1 MPSISGIFQ
10 KCMEASN
17 SENKT
22 EDHYNMALIVPQYV
36 FDPATHDLVQP
47 SGENEVSTI
56 LDHVSIQ
63 NGVCSIEDSDAVT
76 NPSDTG
82 CDVYNDA
89 SPHFIGDS
97 RRIIDIYT
105 ALYEN
110 HAISNVIHLIR
121 VCLIDRAAYWEFN
134 PNWR

>member
-1 MPSISGIFQ
+1 
-10 KCMEASN
+10 MEVGN
-17 SENKT
+17 SENKS
-22 EDHYNMALIVPQYV
+22 EDNYNMALIVPQYV

-63 NGVCSIEDSDAVT
+63 NGVCSIEDSGAVT

-82 CDVYNDA
+82 RDVYNDV

-110 HAISNVIHLIR
+110 HAISNVIHLIG
-121 VCLIDRAAYWEFN
+121 VCLIDCATYWEFN
-134 PNWR
+134 PNWREDE

>member
-1 MPSISGIFQ
+1 
-10 KCMEASN
+10 
-17 SENKT
+17 
-22 EDHYNMALIVPQYV
+22 MA
-36 FDPATHDLVQP
+36 
-47 SGENEVSTI
+47 G
-56 LDHVSIQ
+56 
-63 NGVCSIEDSDAVT
+63 SIEDSDAVT

-82 CDVYNDA
+82 YDVYNDA

-110 HAISNVIHLIR
+110 HTISNVIHLIR